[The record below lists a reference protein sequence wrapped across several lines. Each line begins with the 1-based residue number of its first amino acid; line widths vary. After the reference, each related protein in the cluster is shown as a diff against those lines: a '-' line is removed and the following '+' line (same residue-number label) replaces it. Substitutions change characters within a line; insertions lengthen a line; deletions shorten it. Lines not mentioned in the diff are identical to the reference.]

1 MVEAVSVKKHSQTST
16 QNNSQTN
23 FKPMIALIN
32 SNGVYD
38 VCGKNNLTLADML
51 HPYSHI
57 FATIR
62 DPSNSSTSSKL
73 KIDIRDIKQSG
84 SLLSLTVL
92 PSVLDQ
98 AVTLAFDDKISAYES
113 FVETLNYWQE
123 PGEHEFLKTYM
134 ACIFAVSAHEN
145 NPLEELDNLITQQR
159 QQQHSN
165 VEVPDPLP
173 CPGHCAPP
181 KWFMNNILKF
191 YILVQDVSLNTN
203 VDGIYKQMITTY
215 GTNNC
220 HLLRINSSSVDT
232 NLPDIWSNFINK
244 RDTILELGLE
254 LARTKIS
261 EKSSLTDKDIDTEP
275 TTPST
280 GISVTSSS
288 ANPRIAD
295 DYLTYLSVTTGAIN
309 TTPPVTTPNIHTE
322 KKKIYRGMYLDSSD
336 RERLG
341 GLIEDFTI
349 NALIPFIERQLKV
362 LNDGWINRKGF
373 AKSLT
378 LGMKKWFGPVTST
391 NIAPSKIV
399 YSSECGEL
407 QSRRLA
413 DLCVLFGLYSYALPV
428 YQSLKKDF
436 EHDGSWLYY
445 AGTLEMASICLAT
458 SITNVK
464 DYPKHYM
471 ENALNHYTLSSHKPL
486 IALRAGIESYEILTK
501 LNCFEEAALQMV
513 KLNSFNF
520 GNDLYH
526 AILSDLASEAFR
538 QAKMYR
544 KMCFQY
550 VLTGYRYTKCNQ
562 KKMALDCYRKALPE
576 IVNKSWSD
584 ANDHILHTLANDFSN
599 MSTAIGYAAGLVRDG
614 SDKSEKEQN
623 IFLQNFVDILLK
635 NNTVMPEFN
644 FPTVKMNEIKV
655 IYGNIPDNCDNS
667 VYSDDKQNENWD
679 DLEKA
684 AFHTLFSNK
693 KLFKK
698 VHIWSDKKTEN
709 IIVKE
714 TPQNEKCR
722 IVFILENKLTMS
734 IKMTNIK
741 LGFNK
746 IKLNNNDIGTE
757 GDLIENKLIPLLS
770 LQPTS
775 ETSFELHFIPGSN
788 ISEVSISSII
798 FDLHSESS
806 VITGS
811 IPINVRGQKVVKN
824 HEEAT
829 YKEDNRLTIKVSKNI
844 RPSMKVNLFKNNENS
859 TSISSYCNQIFQITT
874 DIENL
879 GPVEVDGI
887 CVATDKPNLISL
899 SESVDNKWQIC
910 NSILYPSNEN
920 ILVYNIHPN
929 KILNT
934 NESCQVKFSFKAP
947 PIPVKGESISLIIY
961 WKSTNGTTRYKRF
974 QLNFT
979 TLHLLKTKT
988 RLIDPFVGL
997 CAVDFKNSSDSKDA
1011 VLVKIEILR
1020 MRTIYKSSPILKI
1033 NSNGKIVTLNG
1044 NAPSEISNGHILMS
1058 SVINDPKISID
1069 NAQGYTLPFYLMY
1082 SDDNNSD
1089 KTTNY
1094 TNDLWLS
1101 QVLPDFPSF
1110 SNNLSK
1116 RTFLNPQQ
1124 KEVYSFINPKTF
1136 ESLNF
1141 IDTFGHFNI
1150 FVLWKAS
1157 IFNVDG
1163 AFTTIFGESS
1173 LVNPFLQYNPSPT
1186 PIQEVFLP
1194 PQLSQY
1200 RIPNTSPKLLFI
1212 PSDADSL
1219 QLKQAITEDQ
1229 FMNATEMKSID
1240 LWTNPVLVEHPLE
1253 AIEQCEVASAVK
1265 ANVYFNTNIIEH
1277 NFAIER
1283 ICTVPVNIE
1292 ISNFDRRCR
1301 YINAK
1306 IICTSSI
1313 PKINA
1318 LYEKY
1323 YDHQFTNNPIVPHS
1337 HLTCNMSKVT
1347 KIVPP
1352 NNTLT
1357 FTLQLKSALPSVFD
1371 TSCLSISVSFKDSP
1385 NYVKLQLPSHHISI
1399 IDISLVNH
1407 IPETSSRCSS
1417 VPVT

>member
-1 MVEAVSVKKHSQTST
+1 MVEAVSIKKHPQASS

-57 FATIR
+57 FATVR
-62 DPSNSSTSSKL
+62 DPSNISTSSKL

-98 AVTLAFDDKISAYES
+98 GVTLAFDEKISAYES

-123 PGEHEFLKTYM
+123 PGEHEFLGSYIS
-134 ACIFAVSAHEN
+134 CIFAISAHEN

-191 YILVQDVSLNTN
+191 YVLVQDVSLNIN

-220 HLLRINSSSVDT
+220 HLLRINSSTVNT
-232 NLPDIWSNFINK
+232 NLPDIWSNFIDK

-254 LARTKIS
+254 LARTKIA
-261 EKSSLTDKDIDTEP
+261 EKASSTNKSIDTDIS
-275 TTPST
+275 TPST
-280 GISVTSSS
+280 RISVTSSS

-309 TTPPVTTPNIHTE
+309 TTPTVTTPNTHTR
-322 KKKIYRGMYLDSSD
+322 KKIYRGMYLDSSD
-336 RERLG
+336 RERLI

-349 NALIPFIERQLKV
+349 NALIPFVERQLKV

-378 LGMKKWFGPVTST
+378 LGVKKWFGPVTST
-391 NIAPSKIV
+391 NITPSKVV
-399 YSSECGEL
+399 YSPECGEL

-436 EHDGSWLYY
+436 EHDGSWLHY
-445 AGTLEMASICLAT
+445 AGTLEMASVCLGT
-458 SITNVK
+458 SALSVK

-471 ENALNHYTLSSHKPL
+471 ENALNHYTISSHKPL
-486 IALRAGIESYEILTK
+486 IALRAGIESYEILVK
-501 LNCFEEAALQMV
+501 LNCFEEAATQMV
-513 KLNSFNF
+513 KLASFNF
-520 GNDLYH
+520 GNDLYP
-526 AILSDLASEAFR
+526 AILSELASEAFR

-550 VLTGYRYTKCNQ
+550 VLTGYRYIKCNQ

-576 IVNKSWSD
+576 IINKAWND
-584 ANDHILHTLANDFSN
+584 ANDHILHTLANDFTN
-599 MSTAIGYAAGLVRDG
+599 MNTALEYAEKLVREE
-614 SDKSEKEQN
+614 SDKPEKEQN
-623 IFLQNFVDILLK
+623 IFLQGFIDTLLK
-635 NNTVMPEFN
+635 NNTVMPEFK
-644 FPTVKMNEIKV
+644 FPVVKMNEIKV
-655 IYGNIPDNCDNS
+655 IYGNIPDNCDS
-667 VYSDDKQNENWD
+667 AVYTSDKQNDKWD

-684 AFHTLFSNK
+684 AYHTIFPDK
-693 KLFKK
+693 KSFKK
-698 VHIWSDKKTEN
+698 IHIWSDNKTEN
-709 IIVKE
+709 VAFKE
-714 TPQNEKCR
+714 TPQGEKCR
-722 IVFILENKLTMS
+722 IVFSLENNLTLS
-734 IKMTNIK
+734 VKITNIK
-741 LGFNK
+741 LGFQY
-746 IKLNNNDIGTE
+746 IKLVNNDVGTE
-757 GDLIENKLIPLLS
+757 SDLVESEVLPCLI
-770 LQPTS
+770 LQPSSITS
-775 ETSFELHFIPGSN
+775 VGLFFIPGSN
-788 ISEVSISSII
+788 ISEVSIDSII
-798 FDLHSESS
+798 FDLHSESTS
-806 VITGS
+806 ITGF
-811 IPINVRGQKVVKN
+811 IPINVRGQKVFKKN
-824 HEEAT
+824 EDST
-829 YKEDNRLTIKVSKNI
+829 YKGDNRLTIKVSKDVMS
-844 RPSMKVNLFKNNENS
+844 SMKVNLFKNNENS

-879 GPVEVDGI
+879 GPIEISGI
-887 CVATDKPNLISL
+887 CVATDKPNLISV
-899 SESVDNKWQIC
+899 SEPINNTWQLC
-910 NSILYPSNEN
+910 DSHLYPTNEN
-920 ILVYNIHPN
+920 ILVYNVMPN
-929 KILNT
+929 KSLNI

-947 PIPVKGESISLIIY
+947 PVPVKGESISLIVY
-961 WKSTNGTTRYKRF
+961 WKGINGTGRYKRF
-974 QLNFT
+974 QLSFT
-979 TLHLLKTKT
+979 TQHLLKAKT

-1033 NSNGKIVTLNG
+1033 NTNGKIVKLKDDVTVESDNG
-1044 NAPSEISNGHILMS
+1044 SILMS
-1058 SVINDPKISID
+1058 SVITDPTISID

-1082 SDDNNSD
+1082 HDDRNNDSAV
-1089 KTTNY
+1089 NY
-1094 TNDLWLS
+1094 TDDLWLG
-1101 QVLPDFPSF
+1101 QVLQEFPSF
-1110 SNNLSK
+1110 SNHLHR

-1124 KEVYSFINPKTF
+1124 KDVYSFINPKVF
-1136 ESLNF
+1136 ENLSF
-1141 IDTFGHFNI
+1141 VDIFGHFNI

-1186 PIQEVFLP
+1186 SIQEVFLP

-1212 PSDADSL
+1212 PSDTDSL

-1253 AIEQCEVASAVK
+1253 AIEQREIASAVK

-1277 NFAIER
+1277 NFAIDR

-1292 ISNFDRRCR
+1292 ISNYDRRCR
-1301 YINAK
+1301 YINATV
-1306 IICTSSI
+1306 ICSSSI

-1323 YDHQFTNNPIVPHS
+1323 YNHQFTNNPIVPHS
-1337 HLTCNMSKVT
+1337 HLICNMSKVT
-1347 KIVPP
+1347 KLVPP
-1352 NNTLT
+1352 NDILK
-1357 FTLQLKSALPSVFD
+1357 FTLQLKAALPSVFD
-1371 TSCLSISVSFKDSP
+1371 TSCLSISVSFKNSP
-1385 NYVKLQLPSHHISI
+1385 NSVQLQLPSHHISI
-1399 IDISLVNH
+1399 IDISLANH